1 MFNLIG
7 DLAKRLILLYLE
19 PSDIR
24 NLITIDKY
32 NENSCSIESITE
44 DPIFWENYLKFRN
57 RNVPKRL
64 PKVSAYYLGYYE
76 YKYEAKAW
84 VNYMQYDHN
93 KLHDPIYSFD
103 IKNIDPKIFITFPKI
118 EQEIIKLQNIY
129 NTSGEESII
138 CLFFEHKDKE
148 YVVYFVS
155 KNPINNPIIIHPFY
169 EQTIIVSKEDMM
181 IILSIFISNGLYFKD
196 YDGSLLMLPWN
207 IN

>member
-7 DLAKRLILLYLE
+7 NLAKRLILLYLE
-19 PSDIR
+19 PFDIR
-24 NLITIDKY
+24 NLISIDKY
-32 NENSCSIESITE
+32 NGNSCSIELITE

-57 RNVPKRL
+57 RNVPKKL

-93 KLHDPIYSFD
+93 KLHDPIYSFE

-129 NTSGEESII
+129 NTSREESII

-148 YVVYFVS
+148 YVVYFVT
-155 KNPINNPIIIHPFY
+155 KNLNNNY
-169 EQTIIVSKEDMM
+169 EERTIIVSEEEM
-181 IILSIFISNGLYFKD
+181 IVILSIFISNGLYFKN
-196 YDGSLLMLPWN
+196 YNGSLLMLPWN